1 MAAVIEDLYHHAR
14 FTLLTPAQGAQ
25 SKRAEKIKM
34 KTLPAGLVALAI
46 FGSWIAGQTQ
56 AASSEQDHAKHQ
68 AMEKRGNQG
77 MGFAQNATTHHFLLR
92 KDGGAIQVTANSSQ
106 DKNSID
112 EIHMHLQHIRQ
123 SFQSGDFNIPMFVHD
138 QTPPGAP
145 EMKKLKD
152 RISYNYEVLENGGQV
167 AISSSD
173 PEAIKAIHA
182 FLKFQITEHK
192 TGDALEAK

>member
-1 MAAVIEDLYHHAR
+1 
-14 FTLLTPAQGAQ
+14 
-25 SKRAEKIKM
+25 M
-34 KTLPAGLVALAI
+34 KTLLAGCTALALA
-46 FGSWIAGQTQ
+46 GPWITGQTQ
-56 AASSEQDHAKHQ
+56 GASSEQDHANHQ

-92 KDGGAIQVTANSSQ
+92 KDGGAIQVTANSSK
-106 DKNSID
+106 DKASIE
-112 EIHMHLQHIRQ
+112 EIRMHLQHIRR

-167 AISSSD
+167 AISTSD
-173 PEAIKAIHA
+173 PEAIKAIHE
-182 FLKFQITEHK
+182 FLKFQITAHK
-192 TGDALEAK
+192 TGDALEVK

>member
-1 MAAVIEDLYHHAR
+1 
-14 FTLLTPAQGAQ
+14 
-25 SKRAEKIKM
+25 
-34 KTLPAGLVALAI
+34 
-46 FGSWIAGQTQ
+46 
-56 AASSEQDHAKHQ
+56 
-68 AMEKRGNQG
+68 MEKRGKQG

-92 KDGGAIQVTANSSQ
+92 KDGGAIQVTANSSK
-106 DKNSID
+106 DKTSID
-112 EIHMHLQHIRQ
+112 EIRMHLQHIRR

-152 RISYNYEVLENGGQV
+152 RISYTYEALANGGQV

-173 PEAIKAIHA
+173 AEAINAIHA

-192 TGDALEAK
+192 TGDPADAN

>member
-1 MAAVIEDLYHHAR
+1 MKI
-14 FTLLTPAQGAQ
+14 LLAGFVALALSGPWSAGQAQGA
-25 SKRAEKIKM
+25 
-34 KTLPAGLVALAI
+34 
-46 FGSWIAGQTQ
+46 
-56 AASSEQDHAKHQ
+56 SSDQDHAKHQ
-68 AMEKRGNQG
+68 AMEKRGEQG
-77 MGFAQNATTHHFLLR
+77 MGFNQEKTTHHFILR

-106 DKNSID
+106 DKASID
-112 EIHMHLQHIRQ
+112 EIRMHLQHIRR

-138 QTPPGAP
+138 ETPPGAP

-167 AISSSD
+167 AISSGD
-173 PEAIKAIHA
+173 AEAIKAIHA